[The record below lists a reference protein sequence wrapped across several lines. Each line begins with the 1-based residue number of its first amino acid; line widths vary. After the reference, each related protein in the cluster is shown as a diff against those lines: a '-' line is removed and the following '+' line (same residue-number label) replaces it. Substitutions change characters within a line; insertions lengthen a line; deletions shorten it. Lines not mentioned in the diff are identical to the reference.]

1 MTKYLYNIYT
11 VTWYILLYILIL
23 YCYIY
28 ILIYILSYI
37 LLYIPIYILLHILL
51 HNNTTQ
57 TYKKAPA
64 NAKQKNDRESKK
76 FAKNLSL
83 EDMMECY
90 LDNHAHIT
98 LRDHKE
104 NFTNIIKG
112 RLINLSKSK
121 VGLVSKCYLSIIKAD
136 VSKKSKS

>member
-1 MTKYLYNIYT
+1 MIYT
-11 VTWYILLYILIL
+11 VIYTDIILLH
-23 YCYIY
+23 IY
-28 ILIYILSYI
+28 IDIYTVIHTVIYTN
-37 LLYIPIYILLHILL
+37 IYILLHILL

-64 NAKQKNDRESKK
+64 NAKRKNDRESKK

-98 LRDHKE
+98 LKDHKE

-136 VSKKSKS
+136 VSKKNKS